1 VALSNRPFAGQA
13 FYPSPKFAG
22 REYSGEI
29 NPFASQLLAN
39 LVSPRGLRLPN
50 DADASPEFPNAETYK
65 KNNISA
71 LIHQPDSVGPH
82 IGIDGSWIPP
92 AGEHDWSPH
101 HQPAQVILPSA
112 LTGDPR
118 IDRTTEILL
127 DTLVEA
133 VNELGVDRSAPM
145 RSSVFGTLAH
155 SHFGRKVKALDL
167 PGIGA
172 DGVEQTWHLGDMAR
186 YGFSGAPRTD
196 IYLKDRFG
204 RPIAIYDLKT
214 GNAQLTPARIRELRA
229 AVGAGNIPVIQLQWR
244 DVTALQP

>member
-1 VALSNRPFAGQA
+1 MALSNRPFVGQA
-13 FYPSPKFAG
+13 FSPSPKFAD
-22 REYSGEI
+22 REYSQAGDI
-29 NPFASQLLAN
+29 NHFGSRLLAN
-39 LVSPRGLRLPN
+39 LIWPQGLRLPN
-50 DADASPEFPNAETYK
+50 DADTVPEFPNAETYK
-65 KNNISA
+65 KLNIGA
-71 LIHQPDSVGPH
+71 LIHHPDSDGPH
-82 IGIDGSWIPP
+82 VGIDGHWR
-92 AGEHDWSPH
+92 ERDWSAHP
-101 HQPAQVILPSA
+101 QPAQVILPSA

-133 VNELGVDRSAPM
+133 VNELGVDPSAPM

-172 DGVEQTWHLGDMAR
+172 DGVEQTWHLGDTAR
-186 YGFSGAPRTD
+186 YGLSGAKRTD
-196 IYLKDRFG
+196 IYLRDQLG

-214 GNAQLTPARIRELRA
+214 GNAQLTLARIRELRT

-244 DVTALQP
+244 DVTALHP